1 MSQPFMTP
9 EACHSHATPQ
19 PQAATAVFWLQ
30 GITIAWMIVECAV
43 SLYAASAAHSSALLA
58 FGADSLI
65 ELLSAIVALLSFL
78 PWFPVTKDQASQ
90 WSGILL
96 YLLAAVVAV
105 TAIGSVA
112 YHFQPDV
119 SLIGI
124 GISVAALIVM
134 PVLSWLKRKMA
145 KTTGNRSLAADA
157 TQSATCAYLAGVT
170 LLGLGLNLVFAIHWM
185 DSAAALVAVPV
196 LIIEGR
202 KASRGEGCGCT
213 S

>member
-1 MSQPFMTP
+1 MNQPFTTP
-9 EACHSHATPQ
+9 EACQSHAAPQ
-19 PQAATAVFWLQ
+19 PQTTRVVFWLQ

-65 ELLSAIVALLSFL
+65 ELFSALIALLSFL
-78 PWFPVTKDQASQ
+78 PSFPITKDRASQ

-105 TAIGSVA
+105 TAI
-112 YHFQPDV
+112 V
-119 SLIGI
+119 SLAYDFRPEVSLSGI
-124 GISVAALIVM
+124 GITVAALIMM
-134 PVLSWLKRKMA
+134 PVLSWLKRKTA
-145 KTTGNRSLAADA
+145 STTGNRSLAADA
-157 TQSATCAYLAGVT
+157 TQSATCAYLAAVT
-170 LLGLGLNLVFAIHWM
+170 LLGLGVNLAFHIHWM
-185 DSAAALVAVPV
+185 DSAAALAAVPI

-202 KASRGEGCGCT
+202 KASHGEGCGCT